1 MWLLPALA
9 LVLGVTVSAAAQ
21 PAVPASSAVRE
32 LTREEQVAFLERAR
46 IVERRRVSKGVT
58 GTVRVTLSDG
68 AYTHDASVQTV
79 NEFKAIFAGKQ
90 GTELGFQDTWRYN
103 LAAYHLDGLLELEM
117 IPVTV
122 ARKLDGQEASF
133 TWWVDDVM
141 MDEAERYKKKI
152 TAPDLRHWNH
162 QLQTLRIFDQLI
174 QNSDRNLGNMLID
187 RGWKVWM
194 IDHTRAFR
202 KKLELASR
210 ENLARC
216 DRQLLA
222 RLKALDPARVREALG
237 KWLREAEIAPMMAR
251 RDLIVEHFEKADPAR
266 LYERPPA
273 RKQ

>member
-9 LVLGVTVSAAAQ
+9 LALGVTVSAATQ
-21 PAVPASSAVRE
+21 LAVPAPSAVRE
-32 LTREEQVAFLERAR
+32 LTRVEQAAFLERAR

-58 GTVRVTLSDG
+58 GTVRVTLTDG
-68 AYTHDASVQTV
+68 AYTHDASVQTI
-79 NEFKAIFAGKQ
+79 NQYKAIFEGTK

-141 MDEAERYKKKI
+141 MDEGERYKKKI
-152 TAPDLRHWNH
+152 TAPDLTRWNH
-162 QLQTLRIFDQLI
+162 QLWTLRIFDQLI

-202 KKLELASR
+202 RKLELTSR
-210 ENLARC
+210 ENLTKC

-222 RLKALDPARVREALG
+222 RLKALDATRVREAVG
-237 KWLREAEIAPMMAR
+237 KWLRDAEIAPILAR
-251 RDLIVEHFEKADPAR
+251 RDLIVQHFEKAGVAL
-266 LYERPPA
+266 LYDGPSRHP
-273 RKQ
+273 